1 MKHLA
6 LAWLSLTPFMSW
18 GVTPEEQQLQQRL
31 EEIRQQLILQNRAL
45 HEVQAQLDSSRA
57 ANGSAEGGNAA
68 AEPTRRSADP
78 GRSTED
84 LLLEEHNVFNR
95 QWMIDF
101 GVTYQ
106 HYDRKDLALR
116 GFLALDAI
124 FLGEINLDRVR
135 SDQWIADLTTR
146 YTLSDRW
153 QLELQLPYV
162 MRYSRYQSTGKEN
175 ASTALEEAKVNGSD
189 LGDMSLAVYYRLMM
203 EDGRWPDLVW
213 NLRGKVPSGK
223 DPYGIEVDY
232 SPSGNLITPQELATG
247 DGVWQLSTGFS
258 AVKTLDPAILFASVN
273 YGTSFKKSFDDISY
287 QPGNQ
292 PGQVRLGDWFSYG
305 MGVAFAL
312 NERFSLSFSIDQ
324 RISQKA
330 EQGFDGMP
338 MEKVIGSDGNSASF
352 GMGTT
357 WAMTDNLSLALNWS
371 VGLTEDAPDF
381 TLGMRLPYRF

>member
-258 AVKTLDPAILFASVN
+258 AVKTWIQLSCLPVSITAPALKRASMTSLTSPATSLARCVW
-273 YGTSFKKSFDDISY
+273 GTGS
-287 QPGNQ
+287 PMAWGL
-292 PGQVRLGDWFSYG
+292 RLPLTS
-305 MGVAFAL
+305 V
-312 NERFSLSFSIDQ
+312 
-324 RISQKA
+324 
-330 EQGFDGMP
+330 
-338 MEKVIGSDGNSASF
+338 SASRLVSIN
-352 GMGTT
+352 GSARRRSKASMGCP
-357 WAMTDNLSLALNWS
+357 W
-371 VGLTEDAPDF
+371 
-381 TLGMRLPYRF
+381 RR